1 MKKCPYCAEEIQ
13 DDAIKCRFCYEFL
26 HKKLVPSEVDKVKWY
41 FSTSTIVIALLT
53 VGPLALPL
61 VWLQPK
67 YKMMTKIIL
76 TIVIIGLS
84 IWSYI
89 IIQQLYANLQ
99 QQLKEL
105 NIDLYSSNL

>member
-26 HKKLVPSEVDKVKWY
+26 NKNLVPGKAAGKVKWY
-41 FSTSTIVIALLT
+41 FSTSTIVITFLT

-61 VWLQPK
+61 VWLHPK
-67 YKMMTKIIL
+67 YKMLTKIIL
-76 TIVIIGLS
+76 TIIIIGLS
-84 IWSYI
+84 VWSYI
-89 IIQQLYANLQ
+89 FIQNLYTELR

-105 NIDLYSSNL
+105 EIELY